1 MGNARHPEGNSYSY
15 EDESPP
21 VDVLHSPKLGLTNM
35 DVIYSDLSEN
45 DAAPGG
51 AP

>member
-1 MGNARHPEGNSYSY
+1 
-15 EDESPP
+15 
-21 VDVLHSPKLGLTNM
+21 VDVLHSPQAWPYQY